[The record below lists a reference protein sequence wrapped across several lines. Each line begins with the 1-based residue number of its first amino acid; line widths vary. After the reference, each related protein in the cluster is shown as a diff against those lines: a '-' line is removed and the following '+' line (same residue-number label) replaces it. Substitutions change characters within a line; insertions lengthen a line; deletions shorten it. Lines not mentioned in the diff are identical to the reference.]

1 MISDPIHVSHLFD
14 KIDAF
19 VSALEDEGFHY
30 ADVVG
35 ALDEY
40 VDVAQDFLS

>member
-1 MISDPIHVSHLFD
+1 MTPAIEVSHLFD

-19 VSALEDEGFHY
+19 VSSLEDAGFEF

>member
-1 MISDPIHVSHLFD
+1 MTSDSVQVSHLFD

-19 VSALEDEGFHY
+19 VAGLEDQDFDF
-30 ADVVG
+30 ADIVG

-40 VDVAQDFLS
+40 VDVAQDFLA